1 MERFRVSFKRPLLP
15 LLLVCALFSG
25 AGCATTNNQSKELPA
40 LLEPDEILRPYQK
53 VASIEVRRARYGSL
67 NDLTPDDYDW
77 AYLALRQEGARIGAD
92 AVITPEVR
100 VELHRYILFP
110 VSEMKARG
118 IAIKFQ

>member
-1 MERFRVSFKRPLLP
+1 MERFSVAFNRALLP
-15 LLLVCALFSG
+15 LLLVCAVFSG
-25 AGCATTNNQSKELPA
+25 AGCATAKSQSQELPA
-40 LLEPDEILRPYQK
+40 ILEQGEILRPYQK
-53 VASIEVRRARYGSL
+53 VASIEVRRARYGSAD
-67 NDLTPDDYDW
+67 DLTPDDYDW

-118 IAIKFQ
+118 VAIKFQ